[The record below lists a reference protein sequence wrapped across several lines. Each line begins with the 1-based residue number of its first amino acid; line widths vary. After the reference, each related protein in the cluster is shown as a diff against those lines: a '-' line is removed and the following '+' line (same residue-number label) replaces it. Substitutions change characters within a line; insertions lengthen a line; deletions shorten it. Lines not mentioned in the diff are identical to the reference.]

1 MRDRTRAAVQ
11 GRCMASQDSHIGS
24 SYRKCDVVAIGP
36 AQEKGPE
43 AGPLLRER
51 DSNARPSGYEPDEL
65 PLLHPARFI
74 LTRREAQRAPKKSS
88 IQREIRLARPPSEC
102 VALADEVPRSTAIK
116 PSPCLTKS

>member
-1 MRDRTRAAVQ
+1 M
-11 GRCMASQDSHIGS
+11 
-24 SYRKCDVVAIGP
+24 GP
-36 AQEKGPE
+36 VKEKGPE
-43 AGPLLRER
+43 EGPLLRER

-74 LTRREAQRAPKKSS
+74 LTRRRAQRAPKKSS

-102 VALADEVPRSTAIK
+102 IAFSDDAARSTAIK